1 MLKLIYHIRAKFPIK
16 ANIPVNK
23 VYPYCNP
30 EKVAL
35 SDPQEII
42 VKLEGR
48 ESGVGSWELGVE

>member
-16 ANIPVNK
+16 AKIPVSK
-23 VYPYCNP
+23 VYPDCNP

-42 VKLEGR
+42 VK
-48 ESGVGSWELGVE
+48 